1 MGHVNRAA
9 NPQREI
15 GNPQSCDVFHKQA
28 NQRNQT
34 HGRTSENV
42 MKETRRRTQTA
53 TERRKD
59 KEGGPTVYSQQYA
72 FEQQIRVM
80 LEFRA
85 MDEPVEISVPWKVL
99 FYLDT
104 HAERRIGA
112 DGTVIYHRPLPDIGI
127 LGPAPVM
134 TAA

>member
-1 MGHVNRAA
+1 MERIDG
-9 NPQREI
+9 
-15 GNPQSCDVFHKQA
+15 
-28 NQRNQT
+28 RN
-34 HGRTSENV
+34 
-42 MKETRRRTQTA
+42 QTA
-53 TERRKD
+53 TERRED
-59 KEGGPTVYSQQYA
+59 KEGGPTVYSQSYA

-104 HAERRIGA
+104 HAERRIGENGA
-112 DGTVIYHRPLPDIGI
+112 VIYRRPLPDIGI
-127 LGPAPVM
+127 LGPAPAL